1 VRPRP
6 KVLLWTAT
14 AAYAAGFGALSILQ
28 YRAYNT
34 GRFDLGNMAQAVW
47 STAHGHPLE
56 ITNLQGEQVSRL
68 GSHVDPILV
77 AFAPLWWAWPS
88 AAMLVAAQAVA
99 IALGALPVFWLARKH
114 LGSEPAAL
122 GFALAYLL
130 YPAVQWLTL
139 NEFHPVALACPLLLY
154 AFWYLDEDR
163 LVAFAVF
170 GGLAALTKEEIP
182 LVIAGM
188 GVWYA
193 ISRRRWRVGGAIAVV
208 GVWLT
213 TISVELV
220 LPHFNEG
227 ASSSFYARYGDLGH
241 SPGGILRTAVTDP
254 GKVLSTVFDGDGV
267 HYLLDLFVPLL
278 LLALAAPIALVAALP
293 ELGLNLL
300 SATDT
305 QSSIHHHYTAGLIPP
320 LIVATVLGA
329 ARLTRSRTHLRVPLA
344 MTLVAVMV
352 AANVVLGAV
361 PLWRDLPGGQTY
373 RAYASHVATHDR
385 VTDRA
390 LELIPDGAVVSA
402 TNSLGSHLSGR
413 RRFLS
418 FPYIRDA
425 QWIAADETQ
434 PGYADRWDPEATA
447 EALAR
452 LRRNPSWRLVFSE
465 DGVLV
470 FKRTTR
476 ST

>member
-6 KVLLWTAT
+6 RILLWTAT
-14 AAYAAGFGALSILQ
+14 SAYAVGFGALSILQ

-47 STAHGHPLE
+47 STADGHPLE
-56 ITNLQGEQVSRL
+56 VTNLQGEQVSRL

-77 AFAPLWWAWPS
+77 AFAPLWWIWPS

-114 LGSEPAAL
+114 LGSEQAAL

-130 YPAVQWLTL
+130 YPRAVADAERVPPRRARL
-139 NEFHPVALACPLLLY
+139 PAALF
-154 AFWYLDEDR
+154 AFWYLDEDHQR
-163 LVAFAVF
+163 SRSRSAGRADE
-170 GGLAALTKEEIP
+170 GGDPARDRGNGI
-182 LVIAGM
+182 
-188 GVWYA
+188 WYA
-193 ISRRRWRVGGAIAVV
+193 ITRKQWKIGGAIAVLGIV
-208 GVWLT
+208 VT
-213 TISVELV
+213 AISVQVV

-227 ASSSFYARYGDLGH
+227 ASSGFYQRYGALGH
-241 SPGGILRTAVTDP
+241 SPGGILATIFTDP
-254 GKVLSTVFDGDGV
+254 GKVLSTVFDREGIR
-267 HYLLDLFVPLL
+267 YLVDLFVPLL
-278 LLALAAPIALVAALP
+278 LLVVVAPVALIAAVP

-305 QSSIHHHYTAGLIPP
+305 QSSIHHHYTGGLIPP
-320 LIVATVLGA
+320 LVVATVLGA
-329 ARLTRSRTHLRVPLA
+329 ARLTRSRPGLRVPLA
-344 MTLVAVMV
+344 MALVVAMV
-352 AANVVLGAV
+352 VANFVLGAV
-361 PLWRDLPGGQTY
+361 PVWRGLPGGQSY
-373 RAYASHVATHDR
+373 RGYASHVATHDR
-385 VTDRA
+385 ITDRA
-390 LELIPDGAVVSA
+390 LRMIPDGVVVSA

-452 LRRNPSWRLVFSE
+452 LRRNPSWRLVFSD
-465 DGVLV
+465 DGVLI
-470 FKRTTR
+470 FRRTTR
-476 ST
+476 SR